1 MYQICCLWD
10 LNGIPCAHACLVIFG
25 NNEHPKDFIH
35 ECYKVDT
42 YAKVFAHYINPI
54 NGYEM
59 WPRPSTRYS
68 FTHPDPIE
76 KKRGRKRK
84 ARRKEIEE
92 LEQAQVRG
100 KLCRKG
106 VVSIKCSICG
116 QTGHNKRHHGVDG
129 KISTLTTKGKRAT
142 PTKTHEGNT
151 RITTKGQGQANA
163 SNSKGASHTSKGKR
177 KLSVA
182 SKLKVRESKAN
193 GAHMQRKTKS
203 TKD

>member
-1 MYQICCLWD
+1 
-10 LNGIPCAHACLVIFG
+10 
-25 NNEHPKDFIH
+25 
-35 ECYKVDT
+35 
-42 YAKVFAHYINPI
+42 
-54 NGYEM
+54 M

-84 ARRKEIEE
+84 ALRKEVEE

-106 VVSIKCSICG
+106 VVSIRCSICG
-116 QTGHNKRHHGVDG
+116 QTGHHKRHHGVDG

-151 RITTKGQGQANA
+151 RITTQGQGQANA
-163 SNSKGASHTSKGKR
+163 SNSEGASHTSKGKR
-177 KLSVA
+177 KLNVA
-182 SKLKVRESKAN
+182 SKLKVRGGK
-193 GAHMQRKTKS
+193 GKWS
-203 TKD
+203 TYAKKDKIN